1 MNLLINV
8 TDSFKENFQLTV
20 VLGHIKMCGALRDL
34 VPFVHFKKREKQP
47 RRSVFY
53 TVQMVPNCAKHHNAI
68 IPLINFIQLL

>member
-1 MNLLINV
+1 
-8 TDSFKENFQLTV
+8 
-20 VLGHIKMCGALRDL
+20 MCGALRDL